1 MLNYFIRVLFLAL
14 FASTALAQDSVRQL
28 RVSVDIAKL
37 IVNTSSP
44 NKDLQIAIDALL
56 KKDTYYTFEFGQ
68 GYSSVD
74 NSLLN
79 YSTSNS
85 FIKIGLDKSL
95 LLPID
100 NKDLDIA
107 FVGLRLATSS
117 INRSEGYYKTTN
129 SFWGVTNGVVPSASF
144 FAPWFELLGGIKVDV
159 LPTITAGWTLRWKFM
174 LNHTQFSELP
184 PAYIAGFGSA
194 NSATAFD
201 FNFYIGYKLFCKSL
215 RK

>member
-14 FASTALAQDSVRQL
+14 FASTALAQDSVTQVRI
-28 RVSVDIAKL
+28 SVDIAKL
-37 IVNTSSP
+37 IVITSSN
-44 NKDLQIAIDALL
+44 NKDVQLAVDALL
-56 KKDTYYTFEFGQ
+56 KKDTYYTLEFGK
-68 GYSSVD
+68 GSSSVD

-79 YSTSNS
+79 YATNNS

-95 LLPID
+95 LLPIN

-107 FVGLRLATSS
+107 FVGFRFAASS
-117 INRSEGYYKTTN
+117 VSRSEGYYKTSN

-159 LPTITAGWTLRWKFM
+159 LPSITAGWTLRWKFM
-174 LNHTQFSELP
+174 LNHTQLSELP